1 MCVYVVCVVSVCA
14 CLLFL
19 FVFFQIIEILKGK
32 YALLRS
38 LIIVSLQIHILE
50 LNFENFLGPQNTK

>member
-1 MCVYVVCVVSVCA
+1 MCA

-19 FVFFQIIEILKGK
+19 FVFVQIIEIPKGK

-38 LIIVSLQIHILE
+38 LIIVSIQIHILE